1 MVKLSGFYLIITML
15 IVMMMMMM
23 IIMTIIPVRR
33 EFGVA
38 VNSSVETLRDIKR
51 CRQVSGFGIY

>member
-1 MVKLSGFYLIITML
+1 MVKLSGFYLIIMML
-15 IVMMMMMM
+15 IMTMMII

-38 VNSSVETLRDIKR
+38 VNNSVETLRDIKR